1 MPQITV
7 LTPFLLNLGGT
18 LKKFEAGVVE
28 VTDEI
33 ADHWYVKLFS
43 APKST
48 EVVVAPPEQVAAS
61 IVAATPEPAPAEAQ
75 ADDVDEKA
83 ALKAEAEAL
92 GIDVDGRWGVGRL
105 KTEIEAKKNS
115 A

>member
-7 LTPFLLNLGGT
+7 LVPFLLNLGGT
-18 LKKFEAGVVE
+18 LKRFEAGFVE
-28 VTDEI
+28 VADEI

-48 EVVVAPPEQVAAS
+48 EVVVAPAEQAAP
-61 IVAATPEPAPAEAQ
+61 IVATTPEPAPAEAQ

-105 KTEIEAKKNS
+105 KTEIEAKKKS